1 MAAPGTTRH
10 GTAKRRQVPPA
21 GHRRS
26 ATLTAVVAAAAI
38 TLAACGSS
46 GSTAGVPS
54 KPAVGVRTWSV
65 PGPYAAGT
73 MRATLPDGDP
83 VQLWYPVDR
92 ASVRG
97 ASTYTYQ
104 LKQWVSPAEA
114 DNPVLAKLPDSV
126 PTTAYLDAPVARD
139 TGASGDPSH
148 AFPVVL
154 FAHGYGSYPEQ
165 SSFLTD
171 HLATWG
177 FVVIAPEEQAT
188 DLASV
193 LAGSHAPGALTA
205 AQALQAAIAYAGALD
220 QPGGRFA
227 HLLDLARLAVVG
239 HSLGGGAAI
248 TLAATDHQVKTYV
261 ALAPAPGTAPT
272 THTPGLVMVGSADQI
287 VSPASVRATYAAL
300 PTPKRLV
307 VIAGGGHNVFDDI
320 CTIHTGSTR
329 LVTELKAALGA
340 AGGLGTLAKLATDGC
355 FPPDVNPVHAYPLID
370 QAVTAQLRDGLGL
383 DPAGTGFGPGLGTA
397 FPGVTATVTAAG

>member
-104 LKQWVSPAEA
+104 LK
-114 DNPVLAKLPDSV
+114 
-126 PTTAYLDAPVARD
+126 
-139 TGASGDPSH
+139 
-148 AFPVVL
+148 
-154 FAHGYGSYPEQ
+154 
-165 SSFLTD
+165 
-171 HLATWG
+171 
-177 FVVIAPEEQAT
+177 
-188 DLASV
+188 
-193 LAGSHAPGALTA
+193 
-205 AQALQAAIAYAGALD
+205 
-220 QPGGRFA
+220 
-227 HLLDLARLAVVG
+227 
-239 HSLGGGAAI
+239 
-248 TLAATDHQVKTYV
+248 
-261 ALAPAPGTAPT
+261 
-272 THTPGLVMVGSADQI
+272 
-287 VSPASVRATYAAL
+287 
-300 PTPKRLV
+300 
-307 VIAGGGHNVFDDI
+307 
-320 CTIHTGSTR
+320 
-329 LVTELKAALGA
+329 
-340 AGGLGTLAKLATDGC
+340 
-355 FPPDVNPVHAYPLID
+355 
-370 QAVTAQLRDGLGL
+370 
-383 DPAGTGFGPGLGTA
+383 
-397 FPGVTATVTAAG
+397 